1 MTEREAYSMKT
12 VFCILYNF
20 KFGNNKFLFLFR
32 AHSVAPTAQGVAD
45 EESMAGTKETKP
57 RFISAIRAG
66 PNKN

>member
-1 MTEREAYSMKT
+1 MFLYKT
-12 VFCILYNF
+12 VFCILNNLQLGNTNF
-20 KFGNNKFLFLFR
+20 YLFR